1 MGRKRK
7 NRYRLTIGGVKL
19 ELSLLKEFCDTATE
33 ATIAREILLHF
44 RFWNVLESFDDG
56 KIDYTLKQL
65 R

>member
-7 NRYRLTIGGVKL
+7 NKYRLTIGGVKL

-33 ATIAREILLHF
+33 DTIAREILLHF